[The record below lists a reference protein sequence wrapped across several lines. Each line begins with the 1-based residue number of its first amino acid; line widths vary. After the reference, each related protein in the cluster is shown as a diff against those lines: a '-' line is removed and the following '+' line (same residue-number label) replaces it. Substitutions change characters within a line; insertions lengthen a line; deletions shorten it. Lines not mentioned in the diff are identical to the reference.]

1 MNEGRNKKGELD
13 YRKKEADYRKKEW
26 KMDVLHEGDNAAIWT
41 AGLCLLWYF

>member
-1 MNEGRNKKGELD
+1 MRAETRKENWITGR
-13 YRKKEADYRKKEW
+13 RKWITGRKW